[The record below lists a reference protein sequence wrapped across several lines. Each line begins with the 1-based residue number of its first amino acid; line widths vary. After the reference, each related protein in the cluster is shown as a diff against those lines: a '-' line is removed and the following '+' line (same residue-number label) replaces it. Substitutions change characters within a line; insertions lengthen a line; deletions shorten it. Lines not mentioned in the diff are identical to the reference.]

1 MSNIIEK
8 IDDSTL
14 LVSGM
19 KLSEDL
25 AREIAWEDHDLC
37 EVVFTETDKN
47 EAYKDCAP
55 CEVVFQHQGKL
66 WSFTYDQYIS
76 HYGSG
81 ESMYYDCTIQEVE
94 YYEEEVT
101 TVQKGYRAV

>member
-1 MSNIIEK
+1 MTKVIKEINQDTI
-8 IDDSTL
+8 L
-14 LVSGM
+14 YSGQR
-19 KLSEDL
+19 LEEDL
-25 AREIAWEDHDLC
+25 ASQIAGEDHEFC

-55 CEVVFQHQGKL
+55 CEVVFLHQGKL

-81 ESMYYDCTIQEVE
+81 ESMFYDCNIQEVE

-101 TVQKGYRAV
+101 KIVKGYRTV

>member
-1 MSNIIEK
+1 MTKIIKE
-8 IDDSTL
+8 INEDTIL
-14 LVSGM
+14 YSGQV
-19 KLSEDL
+19 LSEEL
-25 AREIAWEDHDLC
+25 ARQISYEDHEFC

-55 CEVVFQHQGKL
+55 CEVVFLHQGNL

-81 ESMYYDCTIQEVE
+81 ESMYYDCTIQQVE
-94 YYEEEVT
+94 YYEKEVT
-101 TVQKGYRAV
+101 TIEKGYRTV